1 MDSLDN
7 NNDKVSP
14 QEKHLSSSMRI
25 ARIHKD
31 TDPGIKHTDC
41 NLVVFAT
48 ISRQQPVYL
57 HIFAYLVDLSR
68 FFFKNL

>member
-14 QEKHLSSSMRI
+14 QEKHPSSSMRI

-31 TDPGIKHTDC
+31 TDPGVKHTDC
-41 NLVVFAT
+41 NFVVFAT
-48 ISRQQPVYL
+48 ISQKQDICTFSL
-57 HIFAYLVDLSR
+57 TL
-68 FFFKNL
+68 